1 MALNSLDYRIYL
13 QIHGEMAVSYIH
25 GRTGKTV
32 MKHKGKMYFM
42 YSSWPFCLSDD
53 SASTPHVIQRLAVRC
68 GRGFGL
74 PCPAAL
80 ARNVKGTFLHM
91 CYTTD
96 IFNKTHTDM
105 RRCIFMVCK

>member
-1 MALNSLDYRIYL
+1 MVKWLCLIS
-13 QIHGEMAVSYIH
+13 AVEQEKLPRNTKEKCTLGTS
-25 GRTGKTV
+25 GV
-32 MKHKGKMYFM
+32 
-42 YSSWPFCLSDD
+42 LSDD
-53 SASTPHVIQRLAVRC
+53 SASTPRVIQRLAARC